1 MKLTKSQ
8 LKQIIQEELEDMQ
21 KPEEVEIE
29 ETESLDLPNLLMEL
43 QGLLNEWEQKEYPS
57 DEARYK
63 GYYEDVENLVG
74 KYDPCVHPGQSC
86 EEAHEGY
93 SHEECILHGKE
104 LKKAK
109 ESQTSVT
116 RFMVSDRIRE

>member
-1 MKLTKSQ
+1 MKITISQ

-74 KYDPCVHPGQSC
+74 KYDPCAHPGQPC
-86 EEAHEGY
+86 EEAHAGQT
-93 SHEECILHGKE
+93 HEECIADGE
-104 LKKAK
+104 
-109 ESQTSVT
+109 ESEDTPESKTSVT
-116 RFMVSDRIRE
+116 RFMVSDVR